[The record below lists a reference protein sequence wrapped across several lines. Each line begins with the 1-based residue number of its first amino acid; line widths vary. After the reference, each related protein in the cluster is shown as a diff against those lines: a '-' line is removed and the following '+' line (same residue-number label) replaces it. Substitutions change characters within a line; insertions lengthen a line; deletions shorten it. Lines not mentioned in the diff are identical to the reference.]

1 MILDGFFALAGAA
14 GSDSTDVI
22 MINRGGLD
30 IEDII
35 IHIHSMIIFI
45 SLFHFCND
53 GLSGGLEAAGAWC
66 LCRCQW

>member
-14 GSDSTDVI
+14 GSDSNDVI
-22 MINRGGLD
+22 MINGGVA

-45 SLFHFCND
+45 SLLHFCND